1 MTYFDI
7 RGSAVVAGIGLALSV
22 ILADGFAAPVRAQ
35 SGTATGRQITVEPAG
50 RAPFVTQDT
59 PVEPTPEQLRAREE
73 GMRRSNPPGPPLP
86 VTPGAAPRQTP
97 MGPETQP
104 RGTPPSQAPSGPNSQ
119 SGGVQAPPPGPNDM
133 TYFLTH
139 DQAAFYSGG
148 KSVTN
153 EPSVGNA
160 GPIVF
165 VTSNWDAAYSTNAGS
180 TFTFVNPYSQFPSID
195 GGFCCDQTAIYAS
208 AQDAMIWQLQYN
220 YSATTGKNTYR
231 VAFAGADSVAFS
243 GWCYYD
249 FSPAFFGVT
258 NAGANFDYPD
268 VSLSNNYVWYQT
280 RIFSTGGFVGTLVFR
295 IHIAE
300 AVACQTT
307 SVDWVITD
315 SSHFTISLAKGAQS
329 TMYFFVH
336 NGASSE
342 RVYTWAEG
350 TLNYSWNDFNVSTWA
365 DAARSCPWPIAT
377 GGDGRNWCGGQ
388 NNPNNISRTSWV
400 SGGVIGTMWGA
411 SQDGSHPFPY
421 IRVVRINES
430 TKALINEPDIWS
442 SSAAWIYPSVSID
455 ARGHIGGVA
464 FFGGGSSYPSL
475 TTLIWDD
482 ITSSPPPPWETYYVV
497 TSAAGDVNWG
507 DYSTARVAGINV
519 NTWVGT
525 GQWKPNSTLGVSN
538 TYYVWFGRGRDQP
551 PGNDYLVNAFTVF
564 AGGTVFGSSINA
576 TMELGELAHAGV
588 GYASVW
594 WKLTTSKSG
603 FVQVDT
609 IGSSFDTVLA
619 VYRGTAVNALTQVA
633 ANDDCP
639 GFFPQ
644 SCVRFFAV
652 AGTTYRIAVAGFAG
666 LTGNV
671 QLNVSLVRT
680 PHDFNGDSIGDVLWY
695 NTSSGQVVNW
705 LLSGTSVIGGGSP
718 GAAGSPWAIV
728 GQRDFNSDGFADLLW
743 RNGSTGQLLVWL
755 LNGSTVIGGGSP
767 GTAASPWQVASTGDF
782 NGDGF
787 GDVLWWNSSTG
798 QLVVWLLNGTSV
810 IGGGSPGSAGSP
822 WVVAG
827 TGDFNGD
834 GNTDVL
840 WYNTTSGQAV
850 IWLLNGASVIGGGS
864 PGTAASPWQ
873 VAGTG
878 DFNGDSKTDI
888 LWYNTIS
895 GQAVIWLINGTSVV
909 GGGSPGSV
917 GSPWQIAQTGDFN
930 NDGRSDI
937 LWYNSSSGQIVEW
950 WISGT
955 SVIGGGSPG
964 SAGSPWLI
972 QGMNSD

>member
-1 MTYFDI
+1 MTRRHTRTPSI
-7 RGSAVVAGIGLALSV
+7 IVAIIGSV
-22 ILADGFAAPVRAQ
+22 IILAGLPPAPVHAQ
-35 SGTATGRQITVEPAG
+35 SGSGIAGQNTVAPAG
-50 RAPFVTQDT
+50 RAPSVTQET
-59 PVEPTPEQLRAREE
+59 PVEPTAEQLRMREE

-97 MGPETQP
+97 IGPATQP
-104 RGTPPSQAPSGPNSQ
+104 KGTPRSQAPADPNSQ
-119 SGGVQAPPPGPNDM
+119 SDAPQAAPPAPGDM
-133 TYFLTH
+133 IYYLTH

-148 KSVTN
+148 KGVTN

-180 TFTFVNPYSQFPSID
+180 TFTFVNPYTTFPSID

-208 AQDAMIWQLQYN
+208 AQDAMIWQLQYI
-220 YSATTGKNTYR
+220 YSAMTGKNTYR
-231 VAFAGADSVAFS
+231 IAFAPANSVAFS

-249 FSPAFFGVT
+249 FNPAFFGVQ
-258 NAGANFDYPD
+258 NPGAKFDYPD

-280 RIFSTGGFVGTLVFR
+280 RIFSDNGFVGTLIFR

-300 AVACQTT
+300 AVACQNT

-315 SSHFTISLAKGAQS
+315 SSHFTVSLAKGAQS

-336 NGASSE
+336 NGTSSE

-430 TKALINEPDIWS
+430 TKALINEPDIWNG
-442 SSAAWIYPSVSID
+442 SAAWIYPSVSID
-455 ARGHIGGVA
+455 ARGHLGGVA

-475 TTLIWDD
+475 VTLIWDD
-482 ITSSPPPPWETYYVV
+482 FSAAPPPWESYFVV
-497 TSAAGDVNWG
+497 TSVAGDVNWG
-507 DYSTARVAGINV
+507 DYSTARANGVNV

-525 GQWKPNSTLGVSN
+525 GQWKPTSTLGIAN

-551 PGNDYLVNAFTVF
+551 PSNDYLVNAFFVS
-564 AGGTVFGSSINA
+564 AGSTVFGSNVNA
-576 TMELGELAHAGV
+576 TMEVGEPFHGS
-588 GYASVW
+588 ASVW
-594 WKLTTSKSG
+594 WRLTTSKSG
-603 FVQVDT
+603 FVKIDT
-609 IGSSFDTVLA
+609 AGSSFDTELA
-619 VYRGTAVNALTQVA
+619 VYTGSSVNALTTVA
-633 ANDDCP
+633 ANDDCI
-639 GFFPQ
+639 GLQ

-652 AGTTYRIAVAGFAG
+652 AGTTYRTAVTGFAG
-666 LTGNV
+666 DTGNI

-705 LLSGTSVIGGGSP
+705 LLNGTSIVGGGSP
-718 GAAGSPWAIV
+718 GSAGSPWGIV
-728 GQRDFNSDGFADLLW
+728 GQRDFNSDGFADILW
-743 RNGSTGQLLVWL
+743 RNGTTGQLL
-755 LNGSTVIGGGSP
+755 I
-767 GTAASPWQVASTGDF
+767 
-782 NGDGF
+782 
-787 GDVLWWNSSTG
+787 
-798 QLVVWLLNGTSV
+798 WLLNGTSV
-810 IGGGSPGSAGSP
+810 IGGGSPGSAAAP
-822 WVVAG
+822 WIVAG

-834 GNTDVL
+834 GFGDVLWYNPTSGQLVIWLLNGTTVIGGGSPGSAGSPWTVAGIGDFNRDGMSDIL

-850 IWLLNGASVIGGGS
+850 IWLLNGTSIIGGGSPGSAGSPWTVAGTGDFNNDGRSDILWYNTTSGQAVIWLISGTSVIGGGS
-864 PGTAASPWQ
+864 PGSAGNPW
-873 VAGTG
+873 T
-878 DFNGDSKTDI
+878 
-888 LWYNTIS
+888 
-895 GQAVIWLINGTSVV
+895 
-909 GGGSPGSV
+909 
-917 GSPWQIAQTGDFN
+917 IAQTGDFN

-937 LWYNSSSGQIVEW
+937 LWYNSSSGQLVEW
-950 WISGT
+950 WISGAT
-955 SVIGGGSPG
+955 VIGGGSPG
-964 SAGSPWLI
+964 SAGSPWQI
-972 QGMNSD
+972 QVTNAD